1 MLSNDPSAP
10 RPVRQFEVIT
20 PDGRVHRFPQ
30 PSWLQRLIHR
40 LLPYG
45 DVVALSAGIFVLI
58 TIATF
63 AADALDRAAIDACSE
78 QLRRATGVS

>member
-1 MLSNDPSAP
+1 MLPKNRNAA
-10 RPVRQFEVIT
+10 RPVRKFEVIT
-20 PDGRVHRFPQ
+20 PDGCVHRFPQ
-30 PSWLQRLIHR
+30 PSSLHRLIYH

-58 TIATF
+58 SIATF

-78 QLRRATGVS
+78 QLTRATGVS

>member
-1 MLSNDPSAP
+1 MLPNNPNAP
-10 RPVRQFEVIT
+10 RPVRKFEVIT

>member
-1 MLSNDPSAP
+1 MLPNKPHAP
-10 RPVRQFEVIT
+10 RSVRKFEVIT

-30 PSWLQRLIHR
+30 PSWLQRLIRR

-63 AADALDRAAIDACSE
+63 AADALDRAAVDACSE
-78 QLRRATGVS
+78 QLARGSGVS

>member
-1 MLSNDPSAP
+1 L
-10 RPVRQFEVIT
+10 
-20 PDGRVHRFPQ
+20 H
-30 PSWLQRLIHR
+30 RLIYR

-45 DVVALSAGIFVLI
+45 DAVALSAGIFVLI

-78 QLRRATGVS
+78 QLTRATGVS

>member
-1 MLSNDPSAP
+1 MLPNNPNAP
-10 RPVRQFEVIT
+10 RLVRKFEVIT

-30 PSWLQRLIHR
+30 PSRLQRLIDR

-78 QLRRATGVS
+78 QLTRATGVS

>member
-1 MLSNDPSAP
+1 MLPNNPNAP

-20 PDGRVHRFPQ
+20 PDGRVHRFPK

-78 QLRRATGVS
+78 QLTRATGVS

>member
-1 MLSNDPSAP
+1 MLPNNPSAP
-10 RPVRQFEVIT
+10 RPVRKFDLIT

-30 PSWLQRLIHR
+30 PSWPRRLIHR

-58 TIATF
+58 TIAVF

-78 QLRRATGVS
+78 QLTRGTGIS

>member
-1 MLSNDPSAP
+1 MLPNNPNAP
-10 RPVRQFEVIT
+10 RPVRKFEVIT
-20 PDGRVHRFPQ
+20 PDGHVHRFPQ
-30 PSWLQRLIHR
+30 PSRLQRLIDR

-78 QLRRATGVS
+78 QLTRATGVS

>member
-1 MLSNDPSAP
+1 MLPNDPSAP

>member
-1 MLSNDPSAP
+1 MLPNNPNAP

-30 PSWLQRLIHR
+30 ASWRQRLIHR

-63 AADALDRAAIDACSE
+63 AADALDRTAIDACSE
-78 QLRRATGVS
+78 QLTRATGVS

>member
-1 MLSNDPSAP
+1 MLPNNPSAP
-10 RPVRQFEVIT
+10 RPVRKFDLIT

-30 PSWLQRLIHR
+30 PSWPRRLIRH

-78 QLRRATGVS
+78 QLTRGTGIS

>member
-1 MLSNDPSAP
+1 MLPNSPNA
-10 RPVRQFEVIT
+10 VRRVRKFEVIA

-30 PSWLQRLIHR
+30 PWWLQRLIHR

-45 DVVALSAGIFVLI
+45 DVVALSAGIFVLV

-63 AADALDRAAIDACSE
+63 AADALDRAALDTCSE
-78 QLRRATGVS
+78 RLTRATGVS